1 MLTVNIK
8 KINLKCKRE
17 LFNEYIIWFDKT
29 EEIEAQT
36 IKIIAIDRNLFSN
49 ILISPRIKKNI
60 IDNITIDKS
69 AVNLLKIND
78 KGSDKTK

>member
-1 MLTVNIK
+1 MICIK
-8 KINLKCKRE
+8 TSIACVQQIIKYKSHE
-17 LFNEYIIWFDKT
+17 L
-29 EEIEAQT
+29 
-36 IKIIAIDRNLFSN
+36 
-49 ILISPRIKKNI
+49 RIKKNI

>member
-1 MLTVNIK
+1 
-8 KINLKCKRE
+8 
-17 LFNEYIIWFDKT
+17 
-29 EEIEAQT
+29 EIEAQT
-36 IKIIAIDRNLFSN
+36 IKIIAIDTSLFSN
-49 ILISPRIKKNI
+49 ILFFPRIKKNI